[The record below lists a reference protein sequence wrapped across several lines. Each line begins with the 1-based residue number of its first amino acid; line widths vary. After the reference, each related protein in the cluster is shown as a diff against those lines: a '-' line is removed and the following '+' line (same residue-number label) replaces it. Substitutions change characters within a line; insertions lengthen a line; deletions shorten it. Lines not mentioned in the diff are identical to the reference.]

1 MKPTEPPSAATIAL
15 LEEALT
21 DDLLVALVDYASSK
35 LCGHAWR
42 GRFGGAVPG
51 AKDGEDLVQTA
62 IERTLAGSRK
72 WNPSEVP
79 SLRKHLEGAI
89 DSIASALVE
98 GAENRRGGEIV
109 PEPDESEQA
118 CIDRLQA
125 AHDYKP
131 PTVAEETANSEF
143 MLAVCEEVG
152 RDDPN
157 TQRILQCMIFD
168 EIYRRDA
175 IASALSI
182 TPDEFT
188 NAMKRLKRRW
198 PKLVAQF
205 SHLNPPKV
213 LS

>member
-15 LEEALT
+15 IEEALT

-35 LCGHAWR
+35 LCGLVWR
-42 GRFGGAVPG
+42 GRLGGAVPG
-51 AKDGEDLVQTA
+51 AKEGEDLVQTA

-72 WNPSEVP
+72 WNSSEAP

-89 DSIASALVE
+89 DSIVSALVE
-98 GAENRRGGEIV
+98 GPENRRGGEIV
-109 PEPDESEQA
+109 PEPNESEQA

-131 PTVAEETANSEF
+131 PTVSEETANSEF

-152 RDDPN
+152 RDAPI
-157 TQRILQCMIFD
+157 TQRILECMILE

-175 IASALSI
+175 IASALGI
-182 TPDEFT
+182 TPDELT
-188 NAMKRLKRRW
+188 NAMKRFKRRW
-198 PKLVAQF
+198 PKLVTQF

-213 LS
+213 